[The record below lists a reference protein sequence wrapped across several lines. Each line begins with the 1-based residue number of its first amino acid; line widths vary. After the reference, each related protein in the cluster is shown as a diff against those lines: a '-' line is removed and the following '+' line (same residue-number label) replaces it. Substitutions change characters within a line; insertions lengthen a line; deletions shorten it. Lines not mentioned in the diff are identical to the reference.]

1 MSRADLQPTS
11 KPEFIFAVVLTTI
24 LGMQLLRG
32 LLPYPQSLLIERLDW
47 GTINAGLFA
56 LAIFLFSFLA
66 GPLNRF
72 LGSGLMI
79 LVTGFTIGLSR
90 LAAQLWAGDPIGKM
104 IFTATGVIAFIIFL
118 PTAVG
123 VAVGTSRRAGAT
135 LAFSIL
141 AGLALDLA
149 LNGAF
154 STYDLIW
161 QRTMLVSAIVVLLV
175 ILQWWSLFRLL
186 RLESQTGSADTRF
199 GRALSW
205 AIIGPFLF
213 LQLLIFSNIA
223 WATTSTGWSLPAAFL
238 WLMLAYFLGVT
249 IWLLPDNLCRIVLA
263 LVWIVALVCQAL
275 LYSGEAGAW
284 LNAVYLISGQI
295 ALSGTLVSVLSYL
308 GGAGVK
314 DGLRN
319 ISIAGGISMVVLVVL
334 LFAYYAV
341 YNLPLPFSNQV
352 LPLLALLWV
361 ALFGLI
367 ALLDYWRR
375 GAPLERSG
383 VPILAGLLFATLL
396 IPIVMFLMSD
406 VPAEPLEE
414 NEPLRVMTYNIHFGT
429 NVKGQ
434 IDLEALAQLIET
446 SNPDVVGLQ
455 EVSRGWIING
465 SVDMAEWLARR
476 LDMNL
481 VFGPASDG
489 QWGNVVLTKLPV
501 SGASVHPLP
510 TDDLLLKRSFEHVV
524 LSGGEGQDFNL
535 INTHYHHLAEGG
547 EVRVLQSEAI
557 LDYAA
562 GLQNTILTGD
572 LNAEHGMAEIDMLV
586 DGGFDDV
593 LHLAGVE
600 PGYTNPVPDPTRQID
615 YVFVTPDWEV
625 DTTFVPYSEA
635 SDHLPIVATLDWR

>member
-1 MSRADLQPTS
+1 MMSRADQQPAS

-308 GGAGVK
+308 
-314 DGLRN
+314 
-319 ISIAGGISMVVLVVL
+319 
-334 LFAYYAV
+334 
-341 YNLPLPFSNQV
+341 
-352 LPLLALLWV
+352 
-361 ALFGLI
+361 
-367 ALLDYWRR
+367 
-375 GAPLERSG
+375 
-383 VPILAGLLFATLL
+383 
-396 IPIVMFLMSD
+396 
-406 VPAEPLEE
+406 
-414 NEPLRVMTYNIHFGT
+414 
-429 NVKGQ
+429 
-434 IDLEALAQLIET
+434 
-446 SNPDVVGLQ
+446 
-455 EVSRGWIING
+455 
-465 SVDMAEWLARR
+465 
-476 LDMNL
+476 
-481 VFGPASDG
+481 
-489 QWGNVVLTKLPV
+489 
-501 SGASVHPLP
+501 
-510 TDDLLLKRSFEHVV
+510 
-524 LSGGEGQDFNL
+524 
-535 INTHYHHLAEGG
+535 
-547 EVRVLQSEAI
+547 
-557 LDYAA
+557 
-562 GLQNTILTGD
+562 
-572 LNAEHGMAEIDMLV
+572 
-586 DGGFDDV
+586 
-593 LHLAGVE
+593 
-600 PGYTNPVPDPTRQID
+600 
-615 YVFVTPDWEV
+615 
-625 DTTFVPYSEA
+625 
-635 SDHLPIVATLDWR
+635 